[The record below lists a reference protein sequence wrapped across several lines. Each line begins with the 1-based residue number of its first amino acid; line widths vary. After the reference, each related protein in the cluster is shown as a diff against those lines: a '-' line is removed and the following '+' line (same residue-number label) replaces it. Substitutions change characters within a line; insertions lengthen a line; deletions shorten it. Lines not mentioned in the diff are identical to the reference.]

1 MKKLIKIQTTEG
13 ARKIKALKRKW
24 LAVNRNK
31 MGLWTLT
38 YTPSGFAFPL
48 VFFNRQSAIA
58 GAKLAR
64 QIISY
69 PLGKN
74 RRQECSD
81 LLDTLEEN
89 EINFYLEYNE
99 V

>member
-1 MKKLIKIQTTEG
+1 MKKLIKIQTTDG

-24 LAVNRNK
+24 LAISKNK
-31 MGLWTLT
+31 KGLWTLT
-38 YTPSGFAFPL
+38 YTPSGLAFPP
-48 VFFNRQSAIA
+48 VFYNRDSAIA

-74 RRQECSD
+74 RYQECSD
-81 LLDTLEEN
+81 WLDALEEN
-89 EINFYLEYNE
+89 EINFYPEYN
-99 V
+99 